1 MLLTF
6 SQRLATDSAPQPAKK
21 KHVFRR
27 VVWTT
32 VALTGSF
39 YVGSTFVSFN
49 FQTYYDF
56 FSDHVP
62 LGQSMLDFAETRG
75 WDTITMADVV
85 NAGSNAVVTT
95 SRLVQR
101 AFGKVEETKQEPTT
115 RPTAVVRPADA
126 LRIQTLP
133 PTSSK
138 PSDEVQPQKKAAVQ
152 DKKPSFPSDVQELVN
167 KAEAAL
173 EKHVEAPT
181 PLSPAQAPAESK
193 DTNVYDV
200 PLPVGFE
207 PPPGY
212 RRPLPPSHS
221 KEEPKTSEPDPKP
234 EPEPTPVQLPL
245 VTPVVSALNE
255 AEPIITHLAGTI
267 DNLASFVATN
277 PAAALKATDVLEEAK
292 SELTS
297 LVERIEKIKEEERAA
312 LEAKMDEQTRE
323 YSVKLIEIEM
333 EVQDKLDSQ
342 EEGYK
347 KIFEEE
353 RAKMIEAYRE
363 KLEQELKI
371 QTELINER

>member
-21 KHVFRR
+21 KHVLRR
-27 VVWTT
+27 VVLTT
-32 VALTGSF
+32 VALTGTF

-49 FQTYYDF
+49 LQTYYDF

-85 NAGSNAVVTT
+85 KAGSNAVVTT
-95 SRLVQR
+95 TRLVQR
-101 AFGKVEETKQEPTT
+101 AFGKVEETKQEPTA
-115 RPTAVVRPADA
+115 RPTAVARPGDV

-138 PSDEVQPQKKAAVQ
+138 PSGEVKPEKEIAVRAQ
-152 DKKPSFPSDVQELVN
+152 KPSFSSDVQELVN

-181 PLSPAQAPAESK
+181 PTFSPAQAPVESK

-212 RRPLPPSHS
+212 TRPLPPSHN

-234 EPEPTPVQLPL
+234 EPTPVQLPL
-245 VTPVVSALNE
+245 VTPVISALNE

-297 LVERIEKIKEEERAA
+297 LVERIEKIKEEERTA

-363 KLEQELKI
+363 KLEQELKT

>member
-27 VVWTT
+27 VVLTT

-39 YVGSTFVSFN
+39 YVGSTFISFN
-49 FQTYYDF
+49 FQPYYDF

-62 LGQSMLDFAETRG
+62 LGQPMLDFAETRG
-75 WDTITMADVV
+75 WDTITLADVV
-85 NAGSNAVVTT
+85 KAGSNAVVTA

-101 AFGKVEETKQEPTT
+101 AFGKVEESKQESTA
-115 RPTAVVRPADA
+115 RPTAVVRPGDA

-133 PTSSK
+133 PTSSR
-138 PSDEVQPQKKAAVQ
+138 PSDEVKPEKKAAAQ
-152 DKKPSFPSDVQELVN
+152 DQKLSFSSDVQELVN

-173 EKHVEAPT
+173 GKHVEAPT
-181 PLSPAQAPAESK
+181 PTLSPAQAPAESK
-193 DTNVYDV
+193 ETNVYDV

-212 RRPLPPSHS
+212 RRPLPPSHN

-234 EPEPTPVQLPL
+234 EPTPFQLPL
-245 VTPVVSALNE
+245 VTPAVSALNE

-277 PAAALKATDVLEEAK
+277 PAAALKATGVLEEAQ

-297 LVERIEKIKEEERAA
+297 LVERIEKIKEEERTA

-347 KIFEEE
+347 QIFEEE
-353 RAKMIEAYRE
+353 RAKMIEAYRQ
-363 KLEQELKI
+363 KLEQELKT